1 MAKMR
6 WRELFNTLKQVNNM
20 DIILKPFRVE
30 NNTNYY
36 RVDFAKIK
44 KEEMYRKINC
54 LLNKEKYEPRALVFS
69 SKFVVK

>member
-1 MAKMR
+1 
-6 WRELFNTLKQVNNM
+6 M
-20 DIILKPFRVE
+20 DIILKPFCVD